1 MQEIELE
8 GGVLM
13 YNKNAPFKLKEKILD
28 CLEIEV
34 NKYWGIEF
42 DYVATEE
49 NIDER
54 INFMYCA
61 VKKKREMQDS
71 LNKLIKRFLDN
82 NITLDNE

>member
-28 CLEIEV
+28 CLEMEV

-42 DYVATEE
+42 DYALTKD

-61 VKKKREMQDS
+61 VKKKREQEDN
-71 LNKLIKRFLDN
+71 LNKLIQRFLNDN
-82 NITLDNE
+82 VLDNE

>member
-34 NKYWGIEF
+34 NKYWGVEF

-61 VKKKREMQDS
+61 VKKKRELQDN
-71 LNKLIKRFLDN
+71 LDRLIQRFLSDN
-82 NITLDNE
+82 ILDNE

>member
-28 CLEIEV
+28 CLEMEV
-34 NKYWGIEF
+34 NKFWGIEF
-42 DYVATEE
+42 DYVATKE

-61 VKKKREMQDS
+61 VKKKRELQDN
-71 LNKLIKRFLDN
+71 LDRLIQRFLSDN
-82 NITLDNE
+82 ILDNE